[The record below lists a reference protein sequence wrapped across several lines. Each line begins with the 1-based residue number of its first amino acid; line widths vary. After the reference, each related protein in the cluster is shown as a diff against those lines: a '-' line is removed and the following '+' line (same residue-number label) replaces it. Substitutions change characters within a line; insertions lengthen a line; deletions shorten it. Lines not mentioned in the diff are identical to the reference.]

1 MRRTLTALFIA
12 FATSVAAQAFD
23 PVVAGRAI
31 ELPRDAGAHPGHRIE
46 WWYVTG
52 HLESP
57 EGPLG
62 FQVTF
67 FRLRYREAEQN
78 PSRFSPREILFAH
91 AALADPRKDRLASD
105 QRIARALAPIVE
117 ARTGETDVRIEDWS
131 LRRDAGLYRTRIAA
145 ESFDL
150 DLAFAPT
157 QPVLLQGDRGFS
169 RKGPPPRGQ
178 DPEPASYYYSE
189 PQLRVSGRV
198 TTAG

>member
-12 FATSVAAQAFD
+12 FATSVAAQGFD

-78 PSRFSPREILFAH
+78 PSRFSPREILLKR
-91 AALADPRKDRLASD
+91 AAAARGRPRNYRGQAARSERSRLARSRMVERD
-105 QRIARALAPIVE
+105 DDLERRRLGLGRREPRRWRLPHGVSHARCD
-117 ARTGETDVRIEDWS
+117 RTIGVGGRDDPH
-131 LRRDAGLYRTRIAA
+131 RR
-145 ESFDL
+145 
-150 DLAFAPT
+150 
-157 QPVLLQGDRGFS
+157 
-169 RKGPPPRGQ
+169 
-178 DPEPASYYYSE
+178 
-189 PQLRVSGRV
+189 
-198 TTAG
+198 